1 MKFRK
6 GEDKPSLTLGE
17 AFVPGSDDAHFCKP
31 TDVAV
36 ASNGDFFVADGYCNS
51 RIMKFDKNG
60 NFLTK
65 FGVKNGARRRQSD
78 TRRADNN

>member
-17 AFVPGSDDAHFCKP
+17 AFVPGDDERHFCKP

-36 ASNGDFFVADGYCNS
+36 ASNGDLFVADGYCNS

-60 NFLTK
+60 NLLK
-65 FGVKNGARRRQSD
+65 QFGTKNGELRKGGGR
-78 TRRADNN
+78 